1 MNVSLT
7 LRYLIRPCRFAVLP
21 SHHKLELD
29 NCCRPYEH
37 IGKYFHPVQCT
48 TLQRM
53 PSALI

>member
-1 MNVSLT
+1 
-7 LRYLIRPCRFAVLP
+7 VLP